1 MFPILKLLAVL
12 LFKDNRAG
20 FLKPVSQ
27 WESVFYMCTKL
38 GDNEYVC
45 LKTHG
50 LTIICR
56 DLYWNERGE
65 EGRNGV
71 VLTSCGCSYGRNP

>member
-27 WESVFYMCTKL
+27 WESVYILHVHKT

-65 EGRNGV
+65 GRNGV